1 MTSLD
6 EAIRET
12 WKFCYDTYPD
22 GEGEAR
28 ALVARE
34 PESEVVKEELKS
46 EDIIMTA
53 DIKER
58 IMKAYWDGYYKGFR
72 DGQSTGE

>member
-1 MTSLD
+1 MTGLD
-6 EAIRET
+6 EAIREA

-22 GEGEAR
+22 GKGDAR
-28 ALVARE
+28 HPDE
-34 PESEVVKEELKS
+34 SHPEIEEEVKS
-46 EDIIMTA
+46 EEIML

-72 DGQSTGE
+72 DGQDTGE